1 MPRLALRASL
11 LVAFSL
17 VTSTATAYAECAWVL
32 WFTSGRTSAITSP
45 SEAFA
50 TKKECEQAMIRSDQ
64 RVKDYKAKH
73 PDCTAPGFL
82 DTEQA
87 GIVSVS
93 VVASGSRRRETAIL
107 GDTQIAAPLVKS
119 S

>member
-73 PDCTAPGFL
+73 PDDFAYLTCLP
-82 DTEQA
+82 DTVDPR
-87 GIVSVS
+87 GPK
-93 VVASGSRRRETAIL
+93 G
-107 GDTQIAAPLVKS
+107 K
-119 S
+119 